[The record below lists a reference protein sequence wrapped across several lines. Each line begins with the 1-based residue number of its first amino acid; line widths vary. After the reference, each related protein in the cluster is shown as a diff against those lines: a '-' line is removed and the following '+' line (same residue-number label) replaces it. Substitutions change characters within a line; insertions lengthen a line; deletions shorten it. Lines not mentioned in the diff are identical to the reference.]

1 MNSPY
6 ALLPIGILALLLYI
20 LSYTLSRL
28 SIIRQ
33 KDHRQFWNILLLIAF
48 LVTGLLGLIL
58 TIQVNYKLNIPFIKE
73 LLKWHVNFGIG
84 LTMIAVFH
92 FLWHWDYYTGLLKTG
107 KKEIIPD
114 REDGKEQY
122 DNDLPVNIRFTHL
135 IPAFALGLT
144 TVITQI
150 TLLREFLNVFYGN
163 ELVIGIILT
172 NWMVLTALGAG
183 IGRNAIR
190 LFKDHPL
197 FQASALI
204 LLSLVALV
212 MVALLNILKNI
223 IFQPGSL
230 VGIYQILLSSLILLI
245 PFCLLSGFMFTYLSI
260 SFSTYYKRNMIHRI
274 YAVESIGSICG
285 GVILSF
291 VLVYFLK
298 SLQIL
303 SIVLLMNLLFV
314 SINREISNSF
324 RLKWIPGL
332 VGALL
337 IASIFIFNIDK
348 QVKKALYPNQEI
360 IYLKDTPY
368 GNLTVTKSAEQLN
381 FFENASLL
389 FTTGDPVS
397 NEEDV
402 HYAMLQHPDPKN
414 ILLISGGITGIIDEI
429 LKYDVENIDYVEIN
443 PWIIK
448 IGKKWAESLGD
459 ERVNVIIKDPRIYL
473 KSIKKRYDVILMQVP
488 EPNTAQINRYY
499 TLEYFKLIKT
509 RLKEHGLISL
519 SLPST
524 INYVSAEANELNSI
538 VFQTLH
544 EIFGN
549 ILFIPGNKN
558 YLLASDTVLDIDIPA
573 LVEKKGVR
581 NVYVNQYYLETWSLR
596 ERSNYIMEQLN
607 EHAPVNKDFKPV
619 CYFQHL
625 KYWMS
630 QFKIHY
636 WFPLGLIVLAFL
648 ISVIRLKPV
657 QLGIYAAGFAG
668 SSIELLLILAF
679 QVLYGYVYHYT
690 GIIITIFMGGLAF
703 GALYREKFMKTSI
716 QSFMLIQLT
725 IIIYALILP
734 FIFVIFNKTSLPGLM
749 IHFVFAILTL
759 IISVATGM
767 QFSLGSTILKEKLS
781 VRAASLYSSDLL
793 GSAFG
798 ALFLSVLMIP
808 LLGIIY
814 SSLLIAGLNLVSAF
828 ITFGFRKNYIY

>member
-33 KDHRQFWNILLLIAF
+33 KDHRQFWNILLLVAF

-58 TIQVNYKLNIPFIKE
+58 AIQVNYKLNIPFIKE
-73 LLKWHVNFGIG
+73 LLIWHVNFGIG

-92 FLWHWDYYTGLLKTG
+92 FLWHWDYYISMLRAGE
-107 KKEIIPD
+107 KEIIPAQKD
-114 REDGKEQY
+114 LKEQY
-122 DNDLPVNIRFTHL
+122 DDDLPVNIRIPQL
-135 IPAFALGLT
+135 IPAFGLGIT
-144 TVITQI
+144 TIMTQI
-150 TLLREFLNVFYGN
+150 TLLREFMNVFYGN

-183 IGRNAIR
+183 IGKNTVR
-190 LFKDHPL
+190 LLKNHPV
-197 FQASALI
+197 FQVSALI
-204 LLSLVALV
+204 LLSVVALV
-212 MVALLNILKNI
+212 MVVLLNILKNI

-230 VGIYQILLSSLILLI
+230 VGIYEILLTSFVLLL
-245 PFCLLSGFMFTYLSI
+245 PFCLLSGFLFTYLSV
-260 SFSTYYKRNMIHRI
+260 SFSAYYKRNMIHRI

-285 GVILSF
+285 GLILSF
-291 VLVYFLK
+291 ILVYFLK
-298 SLQIL
+298 ALQIL
-303 SIVLLMNLLFV
+303 GILLMLNLLFIFV
-314 SINREISNSF
+314 SREIRNSF
-324 RLKWIPGL
+324 RMKWIL
-332 VGALL
+332 CLIGALL
-337 IASIFIFNIDK
+337 IASIFTFNIDK

-402 HYAMLQHPDPKN
+402 HYAMLQHPEPKN

-448 IGKKWAESLGD
+448 VGRKWTKTLDD
-459 ERVNVIIKDPRIYL
+459 ERVNVIVKDPRIYL
-473 KSIKKRYDVILMQVP
+473 KSLKKRYDVILMQVP
-488 EPNTAQINRYY
+488 EPNTAQVNRYY

-509 RLKEHGLISL
+509 RLNEHGLISL

-524 INYVSAEANELNSI
+524 INYVSVEANELNSI

-544 EIFGN
+544 EVFSN

-558 YLLASDTVLDIDIPA
+558 YLLASDTVLNIDIPA
-573 LVEKKGVR
+573 LVEKKGIQ
-581 NVYVNQYYLETWSLR
+581 NVYVNQYYLESWSIS

-607 EHAPVNKDFKPV
+607 QQAPVNKDFKPV

-630 QFKIHY
+630 QFNINY
-636 WFPLGLIVLAFL
+636 WFPLGLIFLVFL
-648 ISVIRLKPV
+648 ISVIRLRPV
-657 QLGIYAAGFAG
+657 QLGIFAAGFAG

-690 GIIITIFMGGLAF
+690 GIIITVFMGGLAL
-703 GALYREKFMKTSI
+703 GTLYREKFMKTSI
-716 QSFMLIQLT
+716 HSFMLIQLT
-725 IIIYALILP
+725 IIIYSLILP
-734 FIFVIFNKTSLPGLM
+734 FIFLIFNKTALPGIM

-798 ALFLSVLMIP
+798 ALLLSVLMIP
-808 LLGIIY
+808 LLGIIF
-814 SSLLIAGLNLVSAF
+814 SSLIIAALNLISAG
-828 ITFGFRKNYIY
+828 ITFVSRKNYIY